1 MTASVNVPLLSLLPF
16 VTFFLDSVP
25 MSDSHESVKEKRNCA
40 FGLRNTH
47 LFCTTA
53 LVEIAPRVRVILSQS
68 TGGGGDSNVS
78 ARMGGRQKFY
88 RQSVPDIILI
98 KQMDND

>member
-1 MTASVNVPLLSLLPF
+1 
-16 VTFFLDSVP
+16 
-25 MSDSHESVKEKRNCA
+25 MSDSRESVKKKRNCA
-40 FGLRNTH
+40 FGLRNAH

-68 TGGGGDSNVS
+68 TGGGGNGSVS